1 MREITRS
8 DRLRYRFDNV
18 MSRGTIALV
27 GWLFILSAVLI
38 SITSLVVLLFRQS
51 PVEGEKPLN
60 FFQLVWFSL
69 MRTLDA
75 GTMGGDTGSALFLTL
90 MLVNTLGGIFIVSI
104 LIGVIT
110 TGVESK
116 LDELRKGRSM
126 VIEQDH
132 TVILGWSPQV
142 FSILSE
148 LVIANANRPRA
159 TVAILAEKDKV
170 EMEDEIRTRI
180 GDMGRTRVVC
190 RTGSAMELTDLEIVN
205 PHYAR
210 SIIILAPENGNP
222 DSHVIKTILALTNNP
237 GRRKEPYHIVAEV
250 RDGKNMEVAQMVGRD
265 EAQLV
270 PVSDLI
276 ARITVQTCR
285 QSGLSVVY
293 QELMDFGGDEIY
305 FQEEPGLTG
314 RTFGEALLAYEE
326 SAIIGLFRKGVVQLN
341 PPMETVITA
350 GDQVIAISEDDDTIR
365 LRTGGEAP
373 IDTSAIREPVVRAN
387 RPERT
392 LILSWNE
399 RVPTIINELDHYVAL
414 GSEVLV
420 VADAPNA
427 ELEIREHCD
436 ALRNLTVT
444 FQAGDTTE
452 RRTLDELL
460 AVPND
465 HVIVLSPSHC
475 EDEQE
480 ADAQTLITL
489 LHLRDIAER
498 KGHPFSIVS
507 EMLDIRNRELAEVV
521 RADDF
526 IVSDKLISL
535 ILAQISENKHLAAV
549 FTDLFDPEGSE
560 LYLKPAEDYVQLGQP
575 VNFYTVV
582 EAARRRGA
590 VAIGYRLRAEA
601 NNAAASYGVRVNP
614 RKSEPVTF
622 SAEDYIVLL
631 AED

>member
-1 MREITRS
+1 
-8 DRLRYRFDNV
+8 
-18 MSRGTIALV
+18 
-27 GWLFILSAVLI
+27 
-38 SITSLVVLLFRQS
+38 
-51 PVEGEKPLN
+51 
-60 FFQLVWFSL
+60 
-69 MRTLDA
+69 
-75 GTMGGDTGSALFLTL
+75 
-90 MLVNTLGGIFIVSI
+90 
-104 LIGVIT
+104 
-110 TGVESK
+110 
-116 LDELRKGRSM
+116 
-126 VIEQDH
+126 
-132 TVILGWSPQV
+132 
-142 FSILSE
+142 
-148 LVIANANRPRA
+148 
-159 TVAILAEKDKV
+159 
-170 EMEDEIRTRI
+170 
-180 GDMGRTRVVC
+180 
-190 RTGSAMELTDLEIVN
+190 
-205 PHYAR
+205 
-210 SIIILAPENGNP
+210 
-222 DSHVIKTILALTNNP
+222 
-237 GRRKEPYHIVAEV
+237 
-250 RDGKNMEVAQMVGRD
+250 
-265 EAQLV
+265 
-270 PVSDLI
+270 
-276 ARITVQTCR
+276 
-285 QSGLSVVY
+285 
-293 QELMDFGGDEIY
+293 
-305 FQEEPGLTG
+305 
-314 RTFGEALLAYEE
+314 
-326 SAIIGLFRKGVVQLN
+326 
-341 PPMETVITA
+341 
-350 GDQVIAISEDDDTIR
+350 
-365 LRTGGEAP
+365 
-373 IDTSAIREPVVRAN
+373 
-387 RPERT
+387 
-392 LILSWNE
+392 
-399 RVPTIINELDHYVAL
+399 LDHYVAP

-427 ELEIREHCD
+427 ELEIREHCG

-465 HVIVLSPSHC
+465 HVIVLSPSHSD
-475 EDEQE
+475 DEQE